1 MDYLSVNKI
10 AEKWGISSELVR
22 RYCRQ
27 KRIPKAKQMNGSW
40 MIPANAKKPENP
52 GNSPQKPYLPPLAV
66 KLIRQKRK
74 KNYHG
79 LYDYVQIDFTYSSS
93 RMASNRLTR
102 GQVETIFRKG
112 KVRESFEPLKVSDL
126 VEVMNHCV
134 CVDYVLDNISEPL
147 SQKFIQQLHYLL
159 MFGTVD
165 HRKERV
171 TPGVYRTESK
181 KVHRKYI
188 PDPSKI
194 NATLGKIIKGYENL
208 DEIGMIEIL
217 EFHVMFE
224 QLVPFD
230 DGNGRV
236 GRLIMLKE
244 CLRHGIMPFILD
256 DKRRGQYIKGIQE
269 WREDRMTLMQV
280 VAAAQDR
287 FTRQLE
293 LHKLAEYRS
302 RGYLNQHDSV
312 DDEDDKKPY
321 VDEEDDVEEN
331 VSLPK
336 TIEEEEEIDEDFLA
350 AFGRAF

>member
-1 MDYLSVNKI
+1 MNYLSVSEA
-10 AEKWGISSELVR
+10 AEKWGITVGLVR

-27 KRIPKAKQMNGSW
+27 KRIPKAKQLNGVW

-52 GNSPQKPYLPPLAV
+52 GYSPKKPDLPPLAV
-66 KLIRQKRK
+66 KLIRQKTK

-79 LYDYVQIDFTYSSS
+79 LYDYVQIDLTYSSS

-134 CVDYVLDNISEPL
+134 CIDYILDHISEPL
-147 SQKFIQQLHYLL
+147 SQKLIQHLHYLL

-171 TPGVYRTESK
+171 TPGVYRTGTTK
-181 KVHRKYI
+181 AGRKYI
-188 PDPSKI
+188 TDPEKI
-194 NATLGKIIKGYENL
+194 GPTLGKIIKGYENL
-208 DEIGMIEIL
+208 EEIGRTEIL

-224 QLVPFD
+224 QMVPFE

-236 GRLIMLKE
+236 GRLIMFKE
-244 CLRHGIMPFILD
+244 CLRHGVMPFILD
-256 DKRRGQYIKGIQE
+256 DKRRNQYIKGIQE
-269 WREDRMTLMQV
+269 WREDRMKLMQV

-287 FTRQLE
+287 FEHQLE
-293 LHKLAEYRS
+293 AHKLAEYRS
-302 RGYLNQHDSV
+302 RAYLNQHDDDDGDDDKPFV
-312 DDEDDKKPY
+312 DEDD
-321 VDEEDDVEEN
+321 DEEGHDSMPQNIDD
-331 VSLPK
+331 
-336 TIEEEEEIDEDFLA
+336 EEEEIDEEFLG
-350 AFGRAF
+350 AFGMAL